1 MSRRRIV
8 ILVLGTIAAI
18 GLLLI
23 VLTGRKLPQV
33 KGSLSQDDAREI
45 LNEFHRARWGEAHA
59 SLTNRQ
65 FRLFWR
71 SASENFRLRLVSVE
85 GDTTQAAVRCRYRSD
100 RNGRPQGVWYEFTNY
115 GGGWSF
121 TSVTHWDGFELD
133 LRQIEELKRPA
144 KNHETITHQPP

>member
-1 MSRRRIV
+1 MV
-8 ILVLGTIAAI
+8 GTIAAI

-45 LNEFHRARWGEAHA
+45 LSEFHHARWLEAHA

-71 SASENFRLRLVSVE
+71 SASENFRLRLI
-85 GDTTQAAVRCRYRSD
+85 C
-100 RNGRPQGVWYEFTNY
+100 
-115 GGGWSF
+115 
-121 TSVTHWDGFELD
+121 
-133 LRQIEELKRPA
+133 
-144 KNHETITHQPP
+144 